1 MKVVAVMG
9 SPHGMDGATG
19 KLLRGLIEGCERAG
33 ADVEKFL
40 LKDMKVHPCVACDT
54 CHRTGECSIDDDFK
68 QIKDSFLEADAVVVA
83 SPNYIRSVSAQT
95 KAMMDRCCGF
105 IHLQAL
111 DDTYGAAVVTSG
123 SGENEVVEEYI
134 QTYMRAVGC
143 WTVGG
148 VGASAWQMQEAG
160 TRQEALSEA
169 ESLGKKLVECVRQG
183 TTFPEQEPARS
194 EFHERMKKLV
204 LANAE
209 EWEYERKYW
218 QAKEDDEPTAG
229 A

>member
-9 SPHGMDGATG
+9 SPHGMEGATG
-19 KLLRGLIEGCERAG
+19 QLLDGMIGGCTEAG
-33 ADVEKFL
+33 AEVRTFL
-40 LKDMKVHPCVACDT
+40 LKNMDVQPCLACDT
-54 CHRTGECSIDDDFK
+54 CHKTGECSIDDDFG
-68 QIKDSFLEADAVVVA
+68 QIKYAFLEADAVVVA

-123 SGENEVVEEYI
+123 SEESEVVEEYI
-134 QTYMRAVGC
+134 QTYLRAVGC

-148 VGASAWQMQEAG
+148 VGAAAWQMGQEDP
-160 TRQEALSEA
+160 REEALSRAEA
-169 ESLGKKLVECVRQG
+169 LGKKLVECARQRA
-183 TTFPEQEPARS
+183 TFPEQKPGRN
-194 EFHERMKKLV
+194 EFRERMKKLV

-209 EWEYERKYW
+209 EWEYERRYW
-218 QAKEDDEPTAG
+218 RAEESDGPSAG